1 MGKLCKNAP
10 TPGIN
15 IPGRMEAIVEGLF
28 STHPRK
34 EETNWPVE
42 KNPVL
47 ITETEMKRATSTL
60 KANKA
65 PGSDRVPNDILKKIV
80 ELRP

>member
-42 KNPVL
+42 ENPVL
-47 ITETEMKRATSTL
+47 VTETEMKRATSTL